1 MEIKELLRL
10 QETLDREIMNR
21 FYKNGGDMTD
31 KELLNDRILASF
43 VEAGEFANA
52 LGSFKYWKENHN
64 TDADHTL
71 EEFIDILFFWLSIA
85 NLLGFKEE
93 DIKQMYLKK
102 YLENQRRVK
111 EGY

>member
-10 QETLDREIMNR
+10 QETLDTEIMNR
-21 FYKNGGDMTD
+21 FYKNGGDITD
-31 KELLNDRILASF
+31 KDLLNDRMLALS
-43 VEAGEFANA
+43 VEVGEFANA
-52 LGSFKYWKENHN
+52 LGSFKYWKKNHHV
-64 TDADHTL
+64 DKEHTL
-71 EEFIDILFFWLSIA
+71 EEFTDILFFWLSIG

-102 YLENQRRVK
+102 YLENQRRVR